1 MWHRNCKK
9 VIWMT
14 GPGSWISAWVL
25 FGCAVTSLGTGQ
37 QTAVAGHPPTPL
49 PCAAEGV
56 CLPNRATWGW
66 NQTRWRPW
74 PGDKAGLQPTQSA
87 TPAEDAQDE
96 VFPPFEHP
104 PAEDE
109 DLRGS
114 PSKKKES
121 TESESTAP
129 AEEALPELP
138 ASELQGFR
146 NPRRLPAPQQS
157 QGMNE
162 VTLRLPVVHD
172 ADLRPSNGLMQLET
186 KSLQIQ
192 PSANGYSAEPAKAI
206 STESL
211 QEDLPPNLPTSLL
224 QLTSGFR
231 IERHH
236 ALPAKRT
243 PWVAQEN
250 RMKKQPQAAPA
261 AGVVPATWQQTP
273 GIQLI
278 NPAAAISS
286 AADGDEL
293 RHAIYYEAAD
303 Q

>member
-1 MWHRNCKK
+1 MWHRNCKR

-14 GPGSWISAWVL
+14 GPNSWISAWVL

-37 QTAVAGHPPTPL
+37 QAAVAGHPPTPL

-87 TPAEDAQDE
+87 ISAEDTQGE
-96 VFPPFEHP
+96 VFPPFERP
-104 PAEDE
+104 PAEAE
-109 DLRGS
+109 GLRGS

-138 ASELQGFR
+138 DSELQGSR
-146 NPRRLPAPQQS
+146 NPSRLPVPWQS
-157 QGMNE
+157 QGISE
-162 VTLRLPVVHD
+162 VTLRVPVVAD
-172 ADLRPSNGLMQLET
+172 AQSRPSIGLMQLET
-186 KSLQIQ
+186 ESLQIQ
-192 PSANGYSAEPAKAI
+192 PSPNGYSAEPAKAI
-206 STESL
+206 STERL

-224 QLTSGFR
+224 QLTSEYR
-231 IERHH
+231 VKRHR

-243 PWVAQEN
+243 PRVAQEN
-250 RMKKQPQAAPA
+250 PIKKQPQAVSAV
-261 AGVVPATWQQTP
+261 GVVPATWQQTP

-278 NPAAAISS
+278 NPAAAISL
-286 AADGDEL
+286 ATDGDEL
-293 RHAIYYEAAD
+293 KHAIYYEAAD